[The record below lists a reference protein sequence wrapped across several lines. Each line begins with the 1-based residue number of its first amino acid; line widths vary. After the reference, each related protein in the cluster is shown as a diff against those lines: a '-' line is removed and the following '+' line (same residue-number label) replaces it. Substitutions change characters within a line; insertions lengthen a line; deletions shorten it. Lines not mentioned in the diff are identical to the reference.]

1 MAKLKIFLDKALIF
15 LYNIC
20 INNQKL
26 SIFFKGNDMDLT
38 YLQYTDAE
46 LVELAEQRQHTREAN
61 REITRRKMVGAW
73 RLQANWKSEIK
84 ESAESE
90 ERVYAPGVVR
100 RT

>member
-1 MAKLKIFLDKALIF
+1 
-15 LYNIC
+15 
-20 INNQKL
+20 
-26 SIFFKGNDMDLT
+26 MDLT
-38 YLQYTDAE
+38 YLQYSDQQ
-46 LVELAEQRQHTREAN
+46 LVVLAGDRVHTREAN
-61 REITRRKMVGAW
+61 REIKRRKMVGAW

>member
-1 MAKLKIFLDKALIF
+1 MAELKIFLDKALIF
-15 LYNIC
+15 LYNIF

-26 SIFFKGNDMDLT
+26 SIFLKGNDMDLT

-61 REITRRKMVGAW
+61 REITRRKMVGSW
-73 RLQANWKSEIK
+73 RLLSNWQAEK
-84 ESAESE
+84 EVSE
-90 ERVYAPGVVR
+90 ERVYAEGVVR

>member
-26 SIFFKGNDMDLT
+26 SIFFKENAMDLT
-38 YLQYTDAE
+38 YLKYSDQQ
-46 LVELAEQRQHTREAN
+46 LVSLAEDRIHTREAN
-61 REITRRKMVGAW
+61 REIKRRKMVGSW